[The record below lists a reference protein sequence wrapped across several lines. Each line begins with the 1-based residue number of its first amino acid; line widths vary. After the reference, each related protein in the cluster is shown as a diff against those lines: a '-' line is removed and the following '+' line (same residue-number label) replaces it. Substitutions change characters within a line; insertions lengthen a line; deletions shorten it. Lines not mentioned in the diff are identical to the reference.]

1 LLEEA
6 LELLGLGDERAT
18 LRVCL
23 KVFLAV
29 LENVKN
35 GKTEEHSALEIAL
48 SRLIISRG
56 EEDKI
61 KEVIR

>member
-35 GKTEEHSALEIAL
+35 GKTEEHSALEIA
-48 SRLIISRG
+48 RG